1 MVLRVAT
8 GFAAR
13 FLAKSTLFRNPIS
26 RLVMEAFGSIPIY
39 RAHESGARSG
49 DASRNDASFARCR
62 AELAAGG
69 AMALFPEGVSH
80 SDPQLRPLKTGAA
93 RIALSTEAE
102 HDGRLGVT
110 LVPVGL
116 YYERKALFRSSVL
129 LVVGE
134 PIDVAPLLADY
145 RRDERQT
152 VEALTETI
160 DARLD
165 EVVLQAESRD
175 LLAGIARVA
184 RWTSDEGSQDLAA
197 QHQRA
202 REMAD
207 AYARL
212 RARDPARVESD
223 RRRGPRLR
231 ARAAPDG
238 RPRSVGAGARAAAAG
253 RAGGG
258 VREVD
263 RRRAAGRDRRGDG
276 LGSVPAGGRGRQA
289 RDARRGRAR
298 HREAVRGRRPSWPS
312 RGGWKRPPPASPGAR
327 AGPRRRSSPASRPD
341 TSRSASRSCGA
352 KRPKRGGWS
361 CCARFTT
368 RRRSGWPSAAARSPT
383 RSPAAC
389 ATPTPRTKPTRIEMS
404 RSILLISRQA
414 ERQGDIGFRRG
425 TAVARCPS
433 IRGMSMN
440 GTARCWLAGPRR
452 GCPVL
457 LLAASGGCSSK
468 PFQPMTGTGTGGSI
482 SFDGG
487 QDRVTPSTDVAF
499 DSTVDPP
506 TFDAM
511 PDLPT
516 DLPT

>member
-8 GFAAR
+8 GFDAR

-39 RAHESGARSG
+39 RAHESGARGG

-184 RWTSDEGSQDLAA
+184 RWTSDEGSHDLAA

-202 REMAD
+202 RDLAD

-212 RARDPARVESD
+212 RARDPARVESIAAEVRAYTRVLRQMGVRD
-223 RRRGPRLR
+223 PWALELAPLRPGALAAAFAKLIVAAPLAAIGAVMGWIPYRLAGEVAKRVTRDEDVLGTAKLFAGVAFLAAAWGLEATAAGFAWGAGWAAPTFLIGVATGYVALRFEELRRGAAEAWRLVVLR
-231 ARAAPDG
+231 AFHHQTTQRLA
-238 RPRSVGAGARAAAAG
+238 
-253 RAGGG
+253 
-258 VREVD
+258 E
-263 RRRAAGRDRRGDG
+263 RRRALADAVASG
-276 LGSVPAGGRGRQA
+276 L
-289 RDARRGRAR
+289 RDA
-298 HREAVRGRRPSWPS
+298 
-312 RGGWKRPPPASPGAR
+312 
-327 AGPRRRSSPASRPD
+327 D
-341 TSRSASRSCGA
+341 
-352 KRPKRGGWS
+352 
-361 CCARFTT
+361 
-368 RRRSGWPSAAARSPT
+368 AA
-383 RSPAAC
+383 
-389 ATPTPRTKPTRIEMS
+389 
-404 RSILLISRQA
+404 
-414 ERQGDIGFRRG
+414 
-425 TAVARCPS
+425 
-433 IRGMSMN
+433 
-440 GTARCWLAGPRR
+440 
-452 GCPVL
+452 
-457 LLAASGGCSSK
+457 
-468 PFQPMTGTGTGGSI
+468 PM
-482 SFDGG
+482 
-487 QDRVTPSTDVAF
+487 
-499 DSTVDPP
+499 
-506 TFDAM
+506 
-511 PDLPT
+511 
-516 DLPT
+516 

>member
-1 MVLRVAT
+1 
-8 GFAAR
+8 
-13 FLAKSTLFRNPIS
+13 
-26 RLVMEAFGSIPIY
+26 MEAFGSIPIY

-184 RWTSDEGSQDLAA
+184 RWTSDEASHDLAA

-202 REMAD
+202 RELAD

-212 RARDPARVESD
+212 RARDPARVESIAAEV
-223 RRRGPRLR
+223 RAYARVLR
-231 ARAAPDG
+231 QMGVRDPWALELAPLRPGALAAAFAKLVVAAPLAAI
-238 RPRSVGAGARAAAAG
+238 GAVMGWG
-253 RAGGG
+253 P
-258 VREVD
+258 
-263 RRRAAGRDRRGDG
+263 
-276 LGSVPAGGRGRQA
+276 VPAGGRGRQA
-289 RDARRGRAR
+289 GDARRGRAR
-298 HREAVRGRRPSWPS
+298 HREAVRGRGLPGGRVGAGSDRRRLRLGRALGRADVPHRRRDGVRRAPLRGAAARSGAR
-312 RGGWKRPPPASPGAR
+312 RGGS
-327 AGPRRRSSPASRPD
+327 
-341 TSRSASRSCGA
+341 
-352 KRPKRGGWS
+352 S

-368 RRRSGWPSAAARSPT
+368 RRRSGWQSGAARSPT
-383 RSPAAC
+383 RSRAAC
-389 ATPTPRTKPTRIEMS
+389 ATPTRADEAHP
-404 RSILLISRQA
+404 
-414 ERQGDIGFRRG
+414 
-425 TAVARCPS
+425 
-433 IRGMSMN
+433 
-440 GTARCWLAGPRR
+440 
-452 GCPVL
+452 
-457 LLAASGGCSSK
+457 
-468 PFQPMTGTGTGGSI
+468 
-482 SFDGG
+482 
-487 QDRVTPSTDVAF
+487 DRDVA
-499 DSTVDPP
+499 VRP
-506 TFDAM
+506 A
-511 PDLPT
+511 
-516 DLPT
+516 

>member
-1 MVLRVAT
+1 VRRWIASLFRRLAEALVRLYYPARAVEGRERIPAGKPLVFVLNHPNGLLDPMVLRVAT

-13 FLAKSTLFRNPIS
+13 FLAKSTFFRNPVS

-184 RWTSDEGSQDLAA
+184 RWTSDADPQDLAA
-197 QHQRA
+197 RHQRA
-202 REMAD
+202 RELAD

-212 RARDPARVESD
+212 RARDPARVESIAAEVRAYARVLRQMGVRD
-223 RRRGPRLR
+223 PWALELAPLRPGALAAAFAKLIAAAPLAAIGAVMGWIPYRLAGEVAKRVTRDEDVLGTAKLFAGAAFLAVAWGLEATAAGFAWGARWAAPTFLTGVATGYVALRFEELRREAAEAWRFVVLR
-231 ARAAPDG
+231 AFHHQTTQRLA
-238 RPRSVGAGARAAAAG
+238 
-253 RAGGG
+253 
-258 VREVD
+258 E
-263 RRRAAGRDRRGDG
+263 RRRALADAVASG
-276 LGSVPAGGRGRQA
+276 L
-289 RDARRGRAR
+289 RDADAAD
-298 HREAVRGRRPSWPS
+298 EADPDRDVVVR
-312 RGGWKRPPPASPGAR
+312 PA
-327 AGPRRRSSPASRPD
+327 
-341 TSRSASRSCGA
+341 
-352 KRPKRGGWS
+352 
-361 CCARFTT
+361 
-368 RRRSGWPSAAARSPT
+368 
-383 RSPAAC
+383 
-389 ATPTPRTKPTRIEMS
+389 
-404 RSILLISRQA
+404 
-414 ERQGDIGFRRG
+414 
-425 TAVARCPS
+425 
-433 IRGMSMN
+433 
-440 GTARCWLAGPRR
+440 
-452 GCPVL
+452 
-457 LLAASGGCSSK
+457 
-468 PFQPMTGTGTGGSI
+468 
-482 SFDGG
+482 
-487 QDRVTPSTDVAF
+487 
-499 DSTVDPP
+499 
-506 TFDAM
+506 
-511 PDLPT
+511 
-516 DLPT
+516 

>member
-8 GFAAR
+8 GFDAR

-39 RAHESGARSG
+39 RAHESGARGG

-102 HDGRLGVT
+102 HGGRLGVT

-184 RWTSDEGSQDLAA
+184 RWTSDEGSHDLAA

-202 REMAD
+202 RDLAD

-212 RARDPARVESD
+212 RARDPARVESIAAEVRAYTRVLRQMGVRD
-223 RRRGPRLR
+223 PWALELAPLRPGALAAAFAKLIVAAPLAAIGAVMGWIPYRLAGEVAKRITRDEDVLGTAKLFAGVAFLAAAWGLEATAAGFAWGAGWAAPTFLIGVATGYVALRFEELRREAAEAWRLVVLR
-231 ARAAPDG
+231 AFHHQTTQRLA
-238 RPRSVGAGARAAAAG
+238 
-253 RAGGG
+253 
-258 VREVD
+258 E
-263 RRRAAGRDRRGDG
+263 RRRALADAVASG
-276 LGSVPAGGRGRQA
+276 L
-289 RDARRGRAR
+289 RDA
-298 HREAVRGRRPSWPS
+298 
-312 RGGWKRPPPASPGAR
+312 
-327 AGPRRRSSPASRPD
+327 D
-341 TSRSASRSCGA
+341 
-352 KRPKRGGWS
+352 
-361 CCARFTT
+361 
-368 RRRSGWPSAAARSPT
+368 AA
-383 RSPAAC
+383 
-389 ATPTPRTKPTRIEMS
+389 
-404 RSILLISRQA
+404 
-414 ERQGDIGFRRG
+414 
-425 TAVARCPS
+425 
-433 IRGMSMN
+433 
-440 GTARCWLAGPRR
+440 
-452 GCPVL
+452 
-457 LLAASGGCSSK
+457 
-468 PFQPMTGTGTGGSI
+468 PM
-482 SFDGG
+482 
-487 QDRVTPSTDVAF
+487 
-499 DSTVDPP
+499 
-506 TFDAM
+506 
-511 PDLPT
+511 
-516 DLPT
+516 